1 MAEAAIDV
9 IDIGPY
15 LAGDPAGTR
24 RVVARREGGVRA
36 DRLPRHRG
44 PRRPGRAGAPGL
56 RRVDGLLRPAA
67 GERSS
72 PCAPTIRAS
81 RGATARWPARAS
93 GAPTGSTRRPICASS
108 SSSARSTTGPAHFRA
123 LPGRGQ
129 GLRPE
134 RVARAPGG
142 APRGLHRVLP
152 GPGAAR
158 PRPDAHLRAG
168 ARPARGL
175 VRRRD
180 RPPLQH
186 LSEQPV
192 SRAVGRAAAGPAPH
206 GPAHG
211 FRKPHDPGGE
221 RCARRPSG
229 AVPRRR
235 VARRAPGARASS
247 SSTSAT

>member
-24 RVVARREGGVRA
+24 RVVGAVRA
-36 DRLPRHRG
+36 ACERIGFLVIAGHGVAR
-44 PRRPGRAGAPGL
+44 RAGAPGL

-67 GERSS
+67 GGEARRALGRCGNPAGLQRARQQEPRAHVRARYATRS
-72 PCAPTIRAS
+72 ARAVLH
-81 RGATARWPARAS
+81 RPARRLGRAL
-93 GAPTGSTRRPICASS
+93 P
-108 SSSARSTTGPAHFRA
+108 A

-134 RVARAPGG
+134 RVAGASSG
-142 APRGLHRVLP
+142 APRGLRRVLP

-168 ARPARGL
+168 ARPAGGL

-192 SRAVGRAAAGPAPH
+192 SRALGRAAAGPAPH

-211 FRKPHDPGGE
+211 FRKPHDPGGQ

-235 VARRAPGARASS
+235 VARRAPGARATS